1 MKTMNNAKGILVMLS
16 CALFAAC
23 SSSEVRVVKT
33 QSNEVANVGIG
44 FIENR
49 DVRFNPFSSKNF
61 TDMLGFELMERG
73 YRIGEVQYEVL
84 EDKDAPEERKLVPD
98 SEESAEPAT
107 DEAADEMLE
116 ESGEEMQDDSDSPED
131 VDSLEEDAEPAA
143 EEETAPVG
151 GGDDENTYAGDAGLV
166 QVSDSVVEN
175 ARPARRSRVTEDGY
189 IDAYDPRDYDATY
202 DLLPRRLRGIAG
214 ETRAPERIVKPDA
227 RRLSAQEIE
236 RISGKSDL
244 DYFIQGAI
252 GRTETGLLLEVEENT
267 LVFLEIFDPQGRR
280 VGAVNFVIDDDTLK
294 RATFLQEIS
303 QEIAKKFHAQIHGG
317 AVE

>member
-1 MKTMNNAKGILVMLS
+1 MKTMNKTKGTLVLLF
-16 CALFAAC
+16 CALSAAC

-33 QSNEVANVGIG
+33 QPNEVANVGIG

-73 YRIGEVQYEVL
+73 YQIGEVDYEVL
-84 EDKDAPEERKLVPD
+84 SKPGDAERKVEPEAEEKEPAPAEEA
-98 SEESAEPAT
+98 SEESG
-107 DEAADEMLE
+107 DEMMD
-116 ESGEEMQDDSDSPED
+116 ESGDDGLNDTDTIEE
-131 VDSLEEDAEPAA
+131 EPSAD
-143 EEETAPVG
+143 EETAPVG

-166 QVSDSVVEN
+166 RTDESVVEN
-175 ARPARRSRVTEDGY
+175 SRPARRSRVTEDGY
-189 IDAYDPRDYDATY
+189 IDAYDPKQYDATY
-202 DLLPRRLRGIAG
+202 DLLPRRLRDIAG
-214 ETRAPERIVKPDA
+214 ETRAPERVVQPDA
-227 RRLSAQEIE
+227 RRLSAEEIQ
-236 RISGKSDL
+236 RISGSSQL

-280 VGAVNFVIDDDTLK
+280 VGAVNFVIDNETLK
-294 RATFLQEIS
+294 RASFLQEIS

-317 AVE
+317 VVE